1 MPAEEGSLPNS
12 FSCRSSSVV
21 VRNNPVRYRILVW
34 RSERTR
40 CLSLVRFYVSQRDP
54 ACLPVLPCQ
63 WVSAPSS
70 PRDSASATPLHE
82 LELRRESLRDLHD
95 HGINASRELS
105 SRFFFVFFSLLSF
118 CYCFAVLFF
127 HHRPQKGPQLGSLG
141 HGRVKKLS
149 FVLAGQVV
157 PARLPGAQRR
167 S

>member
-1 MPAEEGSLPNS
+1 MPAEEESLPNS

-40 CLSLVRFYVSQRDP
+40 CLFLVRFYVSQRDP

-70 PRDSASATPLHE
+70 PRDSASATLLHE

-105 SRFFFVFFSLLSF
+105 SRFFFFFPLSF

-127 HHRPQKGPQLGSLG
+127 IIVRKR
-141 HGRVKKLS
+141 GRSSDLS
-149 FVLAGQVV
+149 ATGE
-157 PARLPGAQRR
+157 
-167 S
+167 SKS